1 VSEQDEV
8 RRAREE
14 IEELE
19 AARVRLASGVIR
31 GDPKAVNEDRRL
43 ERRLRDLSRLIMR
56 TEQQEVDEQRAATE
70 RRGDELREA
79 WRQHHPQGEEEEG
92 EKGRTKKGRA

>member
-1 VSEQDEV
+1 MSEQDEV

-56 TEQQEVDEQRAATE
+56 AEWDEENEQRAATE
-70 RRGDELREA
+70 RRGEKLREA
-79 WRQHHPQGEEEEG
+79 WRQHHPQRGEG
-92 EKGRTKKGRA
+92 NPN